1 MGRVAISAVL
11 LAALCGTALGGSA
24 HGSAEQDHYY
34 LVEYAFDGHPDTQF
48 VSANGLSEVIIG
60 WKYGP
65 ATTVLRYGLVHSS
78 GNGLLEER
86 TPRRW
91 VIEGLGGVCGSN
103 NNWGLLSTSPDMT
116 ADAWRAMAV
125 RQGVHYTL
133 PMFTVQNP
141 LPCSSYRMRVTM
153 GNTPDGAIKNIA
165 LGELLLDTGCTK
177 SPVTCWNGVV
187 LYPDPMCNMQAMCSP
202 CPPDM
207 LYCYSHPFVTEIVP
221 RCHATCPARRCV
233 GGSNVCW
240 DGNIIT
246 FLIFFTY
253 FSFSYFRISQHSKL
267 GGSPLRCEAQMK
279 TPLLASITL
288 LFCC

>member
-1 MGRVAISAVL
+1 MGRVATSAAL

-24 HGSAEQDHYY
+24 HGSAGQDRYFH
-34 LVEYAFDGHPDTQF
+34 VENAFDGHPDTQF

-65 ATTVLRYGLVHSS
+65 ATTVLRYGLVYSS

-86 TPRRW
+86 SPRRW
-91 VIEGLGGVCGSN
+91 VIEGLGGACGSD
-103 NNWGLLSTSPDMT
+103 WGLLSTSPDMT

-125 RQGVHYTL
+125 KHTHTYTL

-153 GNTPDGAIKNIA
+153 GNTPDGTIKNIA

-187 LYPDPMCNMQAMCSP
+187 LYPDPMCNMQAVCSP
-202 CPPDM
+202 CNAAT
-207 LYCYSHPFVTEIVP
+207 LYCYSHPYVTEVVIP
-221 RCHATCPARRCV
+221 DPTNNCHATCPARRCV
-233 GGSNVCW
+233 SGSTLCF
-240 DGNIIT
+240 DGSIKYRN
-246 FLIFFTY
+246 
-253 FSFSYFRISQHSKL
+253 
-267 GGSPLRCEAQMK
+267 
-279 TPLLASITL
+279 LLKNCNFDPCPNGPFDPA
-288 LFCC
+288 F